1 MTCYVDSSALL
12 SFLFGVDRA
21 FALAARSE
29 RLGSS
34 RLLLVE
40 CARVIDRYRLEGKL
54 DDQQVAF
61 AREQV
66 QTAASGLHI
75 LEITPAVLER
85 AAQSFPTVL
94 GTLDA
99 LHLASAL
106 EWRSAEPRLV
116 LLTQDR
122 QMATCA
128 RALGLPLWE
137 EAVRSPA

>member
-1 MTCYVDSSALL
+1 MTCYVDSSVLL
-12 SFLFGVDRA
+12 SYLFGVDRA
-21 FALAARSE
+21 FASAVRSE
-29 RLGSS
+29 KLGSS

-40 CARVIDRYRLEGKL
+40 CARVIDRYRLEGRL
-54 DDQQVAF
+54 DDLQSAL

-66 QTAASGLHI
+66 QSVASGMHV
-75 LEITPAVLER
+75 LEITPAILER
-85 AAQSFPTVL
+85 AAQSFPTVV

-106 EWRSAEPRLV
+106 EWRSVEPQLV

-128 RALGLPLWE
+128 RSLGLRLWE
-137 EAVRSPA
+137 EAGRSVS